1 MQLSDNILQN
11 PNVVTRVI
19 DKEAILVNYE
29 NKEVF
34 QLNLTSTFLWNS
46 LSKSTQIESLIKNF
60 QKKYSISLQLAR
72 KDVMKFI
79 SNLLKQHFIIFSQEK
94 GSLKNSPPSF
104 SDKLWDKLQPLAEKR
119 KIPVLVE
126 IELTDKCNLSCIH
139 CYVAKERVP
148 SLSFQEIKD
157 IIDQLKQAGCFFIT
171 FTGGEPF
178 LHKDIL
184 AIIRYTRSKGIGVDI
199 LSNATLITPRIASK
213 LAKMKVNRIQ
223 VSIYSAN
230 PNIHDSITSTEGSLE
245 KSKEGIRLLRKN
257 GIKVHLSCLVMSLNF
272 LTYKTV
278 GEMAE
283 AMKVSWSVA
292 YPVRARHGGSK
303 DTYRL
308 RLSQRQLEQ
317 FTTDNKKEICQRFK
331 KEKDKPICH
340 AGSAIC
346 FISASG
352 DITPCVLFPL
362 KVGNLRKQKFIEVWK
377 NSFSLN
383 NFRALTISDIPK
395 CYNCK
400 SLEFCRV
407 CPGLNY
413 LEEGNIL
420 IPAKINCQLAQIVRL
435 TFDKKTNKHRK

>member
-11 PNVVTRVI
+11 PNVVTRII
-19 DKEAILVNYE
+19 DREAILVNYE
-29 NKEVF
+29 NEEVF
-34 QLNLTSTFLWNS
+34 QLNLTGIFLWNS
-46 LSKSTQIESLIKNF
+46 LSKSIQIESLIKNF
-60 QKKYSISLQLAR
+60 QKEYSISFQLDR

-79 SNLLKQHFIIFSQEK
+79 SNFLKQHFIIFSQEQ
-94 GSLKNSPPSF
+94 GSLKKFPPLF

-139 CYVAKERVP
+139 CYVVKERAP
-148 SLSFQEIKD
+148 SLSFQKIKN
-157 IIDQLKQAGCFFIT
+157 IINQLKRAGCFFIT

-178 LHKDIL
+178 LRKDIL
-184 AIIRYTRSKGIGVDI
+184 EIIHYARSKGIGVDI
-199 LSNATLITPRIASK
+199 LSNATLITPYIASK

-230 PNIHDSITSTEGSLE
+230 PNIHDSITREEGSLE
-245 KSKEGIRLLRKN
+245 KSKKGAELLLKN
-257 GIKVHLSCLVMSLNF
+257 GIKVNLSCLIMSLNF

-278 GEMAE
+278 GEMAK

-292 YPVRARHGGSK
+292 YPVRARHSGAK

-308 RLSQRQLEQ
+308 RLNQRQLKR
-317 FTTDNKKEICQRFK
+317 FIIDNKKEICQRFK
-331 KEKDKPICH
+331 KENDKPICH

-377 NSFSLN
+377 NSSLLN
-383 NFRALTISDIPK
+383 NFRTLTISNIPE

-400 SLEFCRV
+400 FLEFCRV

-413 LEEGNIL
+413 LEEGDIL
-420 IPAKINCQLAQIVRL
+420 IPAKINCQLAQIVRP
-435 TFDKKTNKHRK
+435 TFDKIF